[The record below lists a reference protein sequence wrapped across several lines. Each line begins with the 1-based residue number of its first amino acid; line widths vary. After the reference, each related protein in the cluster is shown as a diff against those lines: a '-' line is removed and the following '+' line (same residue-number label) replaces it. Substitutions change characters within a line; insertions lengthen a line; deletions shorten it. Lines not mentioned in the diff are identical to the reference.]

1 MILQQIPTFVQFSE
15 CISPDV
21 HSWEYD
27 DLFSYIIVLKNM
39 AGKIHIYS
47 QTLKAIKFSAIRL
60 IFQIISWADKYFQ
73 QTRPSIENWS
83 SLYF

>member
-1 MILQQIPTFVQFSE
+1 
-15 CISPDV
+15 
-21 HSWEYD
+21 
-27 DLFSYIIVLKNM
+27 M

-83 SLYF
+83 AVYFKLRI